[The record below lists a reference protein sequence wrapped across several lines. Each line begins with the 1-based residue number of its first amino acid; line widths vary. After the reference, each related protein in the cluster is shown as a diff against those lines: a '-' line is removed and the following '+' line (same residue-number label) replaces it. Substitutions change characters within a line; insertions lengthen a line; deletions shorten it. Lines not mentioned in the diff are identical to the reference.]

1 MPCSWSFVCDFNAP
15 YWTGFL
21 LCSMLWQM
29 WGRVQFV
36 DAKNDP
42 CKRVIYTICL
52 VLIVTFQ
59 LAAVVLVFINHYLFH
74 EALVNKDPRI
84 GAVSQINLSLVEF
97 EEALKDMVQMA
108 KNTSSTDLAEQK
120 ERFMRIV
127 DDGLVDFQEDFA
139 KMSEVHDVSNA
150 ISELQKTARSF
161 IPGSEAISQINYF
174 NDSLHEMIAE
184 LPSIRQRLTDTL
196 NTGCSIDKIIECQ
209 ELMKLANDKLKV
221 RLSPS
226 MFQPDEVVS
235 LSNQLQRHLH
245 DVDSLD
251 EFNETIN
258 SLAVI
263 VKRSINDDLNRAWND
278 LAQSP
283 ETREKLASVFEG
295 ILSNVST
302 TLQLVRDSLSMDRN
316 EEINNHYL
324 RVVEYLLYGG
334 IALLC
339 MPILIFLLLYF
350 GLCFGTCG
358 DRPYEEAGVC
368 NRGVGANLLLAGVG
382 FMFLFSTILMIFC
395 IIPFFVGGPL
405 QTELCRYITGRYP
418 HGPRNMDQYV
428 YESLKSVLNAVERR
442 ASESTNHR
450 VVTPNKDE
458 LNAVRSTLDIVR
470 FNLSDTILTR
480 CEHEPFVKAIST
492 GEFVWPVLNDAIDGI
507 LQDLITSFKKADLV
521 SPLRSIIQSCLS
533 ALDRL
538 KFLSAVDFNKAVNQA
553 DIPLT
558 FIDDL
563 NDFVSRLEALQMAPL
578 TPHIQALM
586 DGPVKLDA
594 ARTNIRFLFLRLN
607 TFPDQMNFVI
617 GRLINTIKDYQNLF
631 IRLWTGGLSNF
642 SHYLLKNYNW
652 PLSPLGMIF
661 HVDHFALPQ
670 NVE

>member
-1 MPCSWSFVCDFNAP
+1 MPLIGLVFCCARCC
-15 YWTGFL
+15 GK
-21 LCSMLWQM
+21 CG
-29 WGRVQFV
+29 GRVQFV

-368 NRGVGANLLLAGVG
+368 NRGVGANLLLAWAI
-382 FMFLFSTILMIFC
+382 T
-395 IIPFFVGGPL
+395 PKFVHSENL
-405 QTELCRYITGRYP
+405 EQW
-418 HGPRNMDQYV
+418 
-428 YESLKSVLNAVERR
+428 ESISQVVMPIAMGTVHNYAHIC
-442 ASESTNHR
+442 ANH
-450 VVTPNKDE
+450 
-458 LNAVRSTLDIVR
+458 
-470 FNLSDTILTR
+470 
-480 CEHEPFVKAIST
+480 
-492 GEFVWPVLNDAIDGI
+492 
-507 LQDLITSFKKADLV
+507 Q
-521 SPLRSIIQSCLS
+521 
-533 ALDRL
+533 
-538 KFLSAVDFNKAVNQA
+538 
-553 DIPLT
+553 
-558 FIDDL
+558 
-563 NDFVSRLEALQMAPL
+563 
-578 TPHIQALM
+578 
-586 DGPVKLDA
+586 
-594 ARTNIRFLFLRLN
+594 
-607 TFPDQMNFVI
+607 
-617 GRLINTIKDYQNLF
+617 
-631 IRLWTGGLSNF
+631 
-642 SHYLLKNYNW
+642 
-652 PLSPLGMIF
+652 
-661 HVDHFALPQ
+661 
-670 NVE
+670 